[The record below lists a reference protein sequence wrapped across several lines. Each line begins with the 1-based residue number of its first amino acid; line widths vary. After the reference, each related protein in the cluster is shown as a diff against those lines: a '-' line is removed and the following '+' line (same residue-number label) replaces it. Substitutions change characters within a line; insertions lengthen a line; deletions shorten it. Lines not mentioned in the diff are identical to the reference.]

1 MLNTTA
7 NRGCEIPHFAGCDDV
22 GNTYLIISLK
32 GKTTKNTLTLEEQE
46 EARLQAE
53 REREEEERL
62 LELKNEEY
70 ELLDEDSLQVHQ
82 KMFPVF
88 HVPFAAIFASF
99 FCRTSK

>member
-1 MLNTTA
+1 M
-7 NRGCEIPHFAGCDDV
+7 
-22 GNTYLIISLK
+22 
-32 GKTTKNTLTLEEQE
+32 
-46 EARLQAE
+46 QAE

>member
-1 MLNTTA
+1 MQARAKSPNSNLLYN
-7 NRGCEIPHFAGCDDV
+7 F
-22 GNTYLIISLK
+22 IIFFFYFITSLFK

-82 KMFPVF
+82 K
-88 HVPFAAIFASF
+88 HVPCVPCSF
-99 FCRTSK
+99 LTSSLLIFCRISK

>member
-1 MLNTTA
+1 M
-7 NRGCEIPHFAGCDDV
+7 PHLMGHDDV
-22 GNTYLIISLK
+22 ISLQ

-70 ELLDEDSLQVHQ
+70 ELLDEDSLQVLNQ
-82 KMFPVF
+82 MDVLC
-88 HVPFAAIFASF
+88 VPCPFCRHLCSF
-99 FCRTSK
+99 FAGH